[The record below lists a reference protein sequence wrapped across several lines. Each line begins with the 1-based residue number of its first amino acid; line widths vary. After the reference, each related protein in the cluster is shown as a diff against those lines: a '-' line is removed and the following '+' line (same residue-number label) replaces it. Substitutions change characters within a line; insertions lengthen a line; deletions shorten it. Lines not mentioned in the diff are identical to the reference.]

1 MYIKQ
6 VKSIHP
12 GNREMNIDTKNGSF
26 GERLFEDRARTTIL
40 VPLGQLPHQCPSHG
54 RWRELV
60 QKSPRDQ
67 RKLEKKT
74 PKSSTSKAIRSKKYT
89 LPETNIA
96 PETGLPSERISSSEW
111 FLSGWCSWA
120 FDKCKSGWSMGKYH
134 PVVKKFRL
142 TSWYGYK

>member
-1 MYIKQ
+1 MRGTLCRITQTIFVYVDCTKYIYIHSYVYTYVYYIYIYMYIKQ

-12 GNREMNIDTKNGSF
+12 GNREMNIDTKNGIF

-96 PETGLPSERISSSEW
+96 PEN
-111 FLSGWCSWA
+111 
-120 FDKCKSGWSMGKYH
+120 
-134 PVVKKFRL
+134 
-142 TSWYGYK
+142 